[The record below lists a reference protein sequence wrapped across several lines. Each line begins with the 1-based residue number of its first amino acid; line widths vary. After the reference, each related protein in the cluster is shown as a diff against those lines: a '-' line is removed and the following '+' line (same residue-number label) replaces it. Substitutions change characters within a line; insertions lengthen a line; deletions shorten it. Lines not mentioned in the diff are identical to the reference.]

1 MEQPNAATTTPRVTL
16 DELPHLLLD
25 HLDSG
30 LMAVATDGEIL
41 FLNRSAEE
49 IFDLKLDEVCGRPL
63 AEFVDCDDQEW
74 LIPVVD
80 DRVGDPRRTREVS
93 LSFGEKDIVIQS
105 SARPL
110 VDRRGRPLGALVSFV
125 DISDTAEDEEFRR
138 TAERLAHLGE
148 LSAVVAHEIR
158 NPLTGIRTTIQFLGT
173 KLERTHP
180 LHGSLADIIS
190 ELDRIEKIITDLLV
204 LGRPPRGER
213 VPTDINALLEKGL
226 DRILA
231 SIEDAGFTVKRELS
245 TDLPLVEVDEATVLQ
260 VFSNMLSNAVE
271 AMQGTEEPT
280 LKVSSALRRY
290 RVKRPTVE
298 VSFADTGCGIPPDVK
313 DRIFDPFFTMKTMG
327 TGLGLPLS
335 LQIMKDHGGTIHVRN
350 RQQGG
355 TIFKLQFPVPDSF
368 GDH

>member
-1 MEQPNAATTTPRVTL
+1 
-16 DELPHLLLD
+16 
-25 HLDSG
+25 
-30 LMAVATDGEIL
+30 
-41 FLNRSAEE
+41 
-49 IFDLKLDEVCGRPL
+49 
-63 AEFVDCDDQEW
+63 
-74 LIPVVD
+74 
-80 DRVGDPRRTREVS
+80 
-93 LSFGEKDIVIQS
+93 
-105 SARPL
+105 
-110 VDRRGRPLGALVSFV
+110 
-125 DISDTAEDEEFRR
+125 
-138 TAERLAHLGE
+138 
-148 LSAVVAHEIR
+148 
-158 NPLTGIRTTIQFLGT
+158 
-173 KLERTHP
+173 
-180 LHGSLADIIS
+180 
-190 ELDRIEKIITDLLV
+190 V